1 MFNAL
6 SATFPEGERFFIESV
21 VRFKDRLA
29 EPLKG
34 QVKTFV
40 RQEALHT
47 REHLA
52 FNRQAS
58 DHYDL
63 SSIEARTIH
72 RINVSRG
79 KHPVGQL
86 GSTAALEHFTAIF
99 AHVLLTQPR
108 HLEGAPE
115 EIARLWRWH
124 SVEEIE
130 HKAVA
135 FDTYMA
141 VMAKASPFKRWK
153 VRTLTATISFYHFLR
168 NLSRNVA
175 ELLRQDGIDWRTR
188 RWSIYRQLFLSPGP
202 VRRHPAPRARL
213 LPARL
218 PPLEAEGPGADRPDR
233 RRAGAGVNRSTWHSY
248 ITCPALV
255 PATHTALT
263 KESACPLSAVFTGGR
278 DKPDHGQRDRA
289 VPPRR

>member
-1 MFNAL
+1 MTTLSQTPADLTLTSRDLGYGRATSRQDRWWLRGDPVATAVFNAL
-6 SATFPEGERFFIESV
+6 SATFPEGERYFIETV
-21 VRFKDRLA
+21 VRFKDQLP

-52 FNRQAS
+52 FNKQAA
-58 DHYDL
+58 DYYDL
-63 SSIEARTIH
+63 SSLEARTVH
-72 RINVSRG
+72 RLEISRG
-79 KHPVGQL
+79 RHPVAQL
-86 GSTAALEHFTAIF
+86 ASTVALEHFTAIF
-99 AHVLLTQPR
+99 AHVLLTQPK

-115 EIARLWRWH
+115 EVARLWRWH
-124 SVEEIE
+124 SIEEIE

-153 VRTLTATISFYHFLR
+153 VRSMVACIAGYHFLR

-188 RWSIYRQLFLSPGP
+188 RWSIYRQLFVSPGLFTAIAP
-202 VRRHPAPRARL
+202 HLFAYFLPGFHPWGLKDRAL
-213 LPARL
+213 I
-218 PPLEAEGPGADRPDR
+218 AEGDAEL
-233 RRAGAGVNRSTWHSY
+233 
-248 ITCPALV
+248 AL
-255 PATHTALT
+255 A
-263 KESACPLSAVFTGGR
+263 
-278 DKPDHGQRDRA
+278 
-289 VPPRR
+289 

>member
-1 MFNAL
+1 MTSLSQTPADLTLTSRSLGYGERTDSQQRWWLRGDPLATAIFNAL

-21 VRFKDRLA
+21 VRFKDEVP
-29 EPLKG
+29 EPLKN

-52 FNRQAS
+52 FNRQAA

-63 SSIEARTIH
+63 SSLEARTVH

-79 KHPVGQL
+79 KHPIGQL

-108 HLEGAPE
+108 HLDGAPE

-135 FDTYMA
+135 YDTYMA

-153 VRTLTATISFYHFLR
+153 VRTLTATLSYYHFLR
-168 NLSRNVA
+168 NLCRNVA
-175 ELLRQDGIDWRTR
+175 ELLRQDGIDWRR
-188 RWSIYRQLFLSPGP
+188 QRWSIYWKVFVSPGLMGAIIP
-202 VRRHPAPRARL
+202 HALAYYLPWFHPWNLKDRAL
-213 LPARL
+213 I
-218 PPLEAEGPGADRPDR
+218 AEGDAEL
-233 RRAGAGVNRSTWHSY
+233 
-248 ITCPALV
+248 AL
-255 PATHTALT
+255 A
-263 KESACPLSAVFTGGR
+263 
-278 DKPDHGQRDRA
+278 
-289 VPPRR
+289 

>member
-1 MFNAL
+1 MASLSQTPGDLTLTSRTLGYGERTDSQARWWLRNDPVATAVFNAL

-21 VRFKDRLA
+21 VRFKDEVP

-52 FNRQAS
+52 FNKQAS

-63 SSIEARTIH
+63 APLEARTVH
-72 RINVSRG
+72 RINISRG
-79 KHPVGQL
+79 KHPIGQL

-115 EIARLWRWH
+115 EIAKLWRWH

-135 FDTYMA
+135 YDTYMA

-153 VRTLTATISFYHFLR
+153 VRTLTATLSFYHFLR

-175 ELLRQDGIDWRTR
+175 ELLRQDGIDWRTQ
-188 RWSIYRQLFLSPGP
+188 RWSIYWKIFVAPGLMGAILP
-202 VRRHPAPRARL
+202 HALAYYLPWFHPWNL
-213 LPARL
+213 
-218 PPLEAEGPGADRPDR
+218 
-233 RRAGAGVNRSTWHSY
+233 
-248 ITCPALV
+248 
-255 PATHTALT
+255 
-263 KESACPLSAVFTGGR
+263 K
-278 DKPDHGQRDRA
+278 DRA
-289 VPPRR
+289 LIAETDAELALA

>member
-1 MFNAL
+1 MTSLSQTSGDLTLTSRSLGYAERTDGQARWWLRGDPVATAVFNAL
-6 SATFPEGERFFIESV
+6 SATFPEGERFFIETV
-21 VRFKDRLA
+21 VAFKDKVQ

-63 SSIEARTIH
+63 SSLEARTVH

-79 KHPVGQL
+79 RHPVAQL
-86 GSTAALEHFTAIF
+86 ASTTALEHFTAIF

-108 HLEGAPE
+108 HLEGAPA

-141 VMAKASPFKRWK
+141 VMAEASPFKRWK
-153 VRTLTATISFYHFLR
+153 VRCLVATISYYHFLR

-175 ELLRQDGIDWRTR
+175 ELLRQDGIDWRKR
-188 RWSIYRQLFLSPGP
+188 RWSIYRQLFVSPGLFGAILP
-202 VRRHPAPRARL
+202 HALAYYLPGFHPWKL
-213 LPARL
+213 
-218 PPLEAEGPGADRPDR
+218 
-233 RRAGAGVNRSTWHSY
+233 
-248 ITCPALV
+248 
-255 PATHTALT
+255 
-263 KESACPLSAVFTGGR
+263 K
-278 DKPDHGQRDRA
+278 DRA
-289 VPPRR
+289 LIAETDAALALA